1 MKNKAFLYLLISLF
15 SISCKAQQYPLNT
28 NYSQIPNNA
37 YIKDLNNDLNKYV
50 GNWNVSVGSKQ
61 IHLYITKQEN
71 RPINLMSKSYF
82 SDVLVIKYEILV
94 NNQIVEST
102 KNFTLENANITSID
116 LDIDGSI
123 IFDYEG
129 GKCGVG
135 SGMIDVTYIDSTHL
149 KWNYQPES
157 TMLTNKNCSDYPAEG
172 IKINLPDEPKD
183 IIFTKQ

>member
-1 MKNKAFLYLLISLF
+1 MKNIILILF
-15 SISCKAQQYPLNT
+15 AITTSSCNAQNLPLST
-28 NYSQIPNNA
+28 KYSQIPNNA
-37 YIKDLNNDLNKYV
+37 HIKDLNNDLNKYV
-50 GNWNVSVGSKQ
+50 GSWNASVGDKQ
-61 IHLYITKQEN
+61 IHLYITKQED
-71 RPINLMSKSYF
+71 RPINLISKSYY

-102 KNFTLENANITSID
+102 KNYTLENANITSMD

-135 SGMIDVTYIDSTHL
+135 WGMIDVTYIDSTHL
-149 KWNYQPES
+149 KWNYIPES
-157 TMLTNKNCSDYPAEG
+157 TVITNINCPDYPAGG